1 MWQFSAKS
9 AQSRPTPASLSWWHS
24 SQTPLTFSGDVLI
37 PKVVGSGGE
46 CEKERA
52 LQRVHDAFTEKGKRA
67 HLQVTRLTC
76 QKNDTPSSHH
86 LTMFKRVDRRRKRKE
101 NEERLGLDEDQ
112 WGVFGLHHTDSSESE
127 SSDSASTSSSDAD
140 GHSTKKRKRGAS
152 PPSYDENSDSEEDG
166 ESEPAIDDEE
176 DEEGSN
182 DHGNLTIASALKEP
196 IRPIE
201 PHSEA
206 WMCVLCP
213 GKTLKHAT
221 MVKVHETSRVRR
233 PQSQRGHCTN
243 FHHRFTSGVSSACK
257 SSQWILVRKKTSKT
271 FLKNQRQKHSLK
283 RAKLFCPLG
292 RKRGC
297 VETPHA
303 FVFRMDTYSYAVRSE
318 SQTGK
323 IEGET

>member
-1 MWQFSAKS
+1 
-9 AQSRPTPASLSWWHS
+9 
-24 SQTPLTFSGDVLI
+24 
-37 PKVVGSGGE
+37 
-46 CEKERA
+46 
-52 LQRVHDAFTEKGKRA
+52 
-67 HLQVTRLTC
+67 
-76 QKNDTPSSHH
+76 
-86 LTMFKRVDRRRKRKE
+86 MFKRVDRRLKRKE

-127 SSDSASTSSSDAD
+127 SESDSSDSASCSASTSSSE

-152 PPSYDENSDSEEDG
+152 SQSYDENSEEEDG
-166 ESEPAIDDEE
+166 ESEPAMDDEE
-176 DEEGSN
+176 EEGSN
-182 DHGNLTIASALKEP
+182 AHRTHPSLTIASALKEP

-257 SSQWILVRKKTSKT
+257 SSQWISVRKKTSKT
-271 FLKNQRQKHSLK
+271 SLKNQRQKHSLK
-283 RAKLFCPLG
+283 QAKLFCRLG

-303 FVFRMDTYSYAVRSE
+303 FVVRMDSYAVRSE